1 MKKKY
6 IKLFCLFSCFLLYF
20 FMKYLF
26 FPIFNCSTLI
36 FPYAINPFDI
46 VNKYPKAWQ
55 NIKLTYCITFFI
67 STYVLLN
74 SFFSIIALNLKI
86 PVYKK
91 VKLNRLLFSSKINLL
106 LGKNS
111 FTEEK
116 IYITEKSLYQNILI
130 TGTIGSRQNKFCN
143 GTISKTA
150 Y

>member
-36 FPYAINPFDI
+36 F
-46 VNKYPKAWQ
+46 PKAWQ

-91 VKLNRLLFSSKINLL
+91 VKLNRPLFSSKINLL

-111 FTEEK
+111 CTEEK

>member
-55 NIKLTYCITFFI
+55 NIKLTY
-67 STYVLLN
+67 LLN

-91 VKLNRLLFSSKINLL
+91 VKLNRPLFSSKINLL

-111 FTEEK
+111 CTEEK

>member
-1 MKKKY
+1 MHKIITPANIPIIDIPINKSPVCSSPAALSAKDSCVNSH
-6 IKLFCLFSCFLLYF
+6 IRNIDIRKSAIIIHISKFPKL
-20 FMKYLF
+20 
-26 FPIFNCSTLI
+26 I
-36 FPYAINPFDI
+36 
-46 VNKYPKAWQ
+46 
-55 NIKLTYCITFFI
+55 
-67 STYVLLN
+67 LLN

-91 VKLNRLLFSSKINLL
+91 VKLNRPLFSSKINLL

-111 FTEEK
+111 CTEEK